1 MTHTNIK
8 SGRLAAAIGLL
19 VAVTVP
25 VLLASHAQAAV
36 FTQVM
41 VRFDR
46 MAASTATTGLVC
58 ARSATTGQTSVTVV
72 FPTGFTVSGTTGNW
86 ATSTATTTGWPA
98 SAAAWPSIGAT
109 ATTANAGSRTVTWA
123 SGSLPSTA
131 TTYCFNWTNT
141 AALTTGSAGTGTG
154 TVATNVDTTTSYST
168 EIIADDQIAVSAT
181 VPQAFT
187 FALSG
192 NTDALGTLST
202 SGVAT
207 SPTPRTV
214 TINTNAKNGWQVWAK
229 DANTGLTSPT
239 ASKTIASGQGA
250 TPVATNFTMASGSE
264 GYNTGVTQTQ
274 VGGTGTLTVAAPFVG
289 TAAGQGGGLDTTLRT
304 LVTSTGT
311 ADTAVLTIKNNAA
324 ISGTTPAAT
333 DYADTITV
341 VGAGLF

>member
-8 SGRLAAAIGLL
+8 SGRISVALGLL
-19 VAVTVP
+19 VALALP
-25 VLLASHAQAAV
+25 VLLASHAQAAAL
-36 FTQVM
+36 TQVM

-46 MAASTATTGLVC
+46 VGASQVTSGLVC
-58 ARSATTGQTSVTVV
+58 ARSATTGQTSVTAV
-72 FPTGFTVSGTTGNW
+72 FPAGFTVSATTGDW
-86 ATSTATTTGWPA
+86 ATSTATTTGWPT
-98 SAAAWPSIGAT
+98 SAVAWPSIGAT
-109 ATTANAGSRTVTWA
+109 ATSANAGTRTVTWS
-123 SGSLPSTA
+123 SGSLPLTS
-131 TTYCFNWTNT
+131 TTYCFNWTLT
-141 AALTTGSAGTGTG
+141 AALTTGVAGSYTG
-154 TVATNVDTTTSYST
+154 TVATNVDSATTFTSS
-168 EIIADDQIAVSAT
+168 IIADDQIAVSAT

-187 FALSG
+187 FTLSG

-202 SGVAT
+202 ASVAT

-214 TINTNAKNGWQVWAK
+214 TVNTNAKNGWQVWAR

-250 TPVATNFTMASGSE
+250 SPVATNFTMASGSE
-264 GYNTGVTQTQ
+264 GYNTGITQTQ
-274 VGGTGTLTVAAPFVG
+274 VGGSGVLTVAAPFVG

-324 ISGTTPAAT
+324 IGGTTPAAT

>member
-1 MTHTNIK
+1 MTYTNIK
-8 SGRLAAAIGLL
+8 TGRLSIAFGLL
-19 VAVTVP
+19 VALTVP
-25 VLLASHAQAAV
+25 VILASHAQAAA

-46 MAASTATTGLVC
+46 LGASQATTGLVC
-58 ARSATTGQTSVTVV
+58 AKSATTGQTSVTVV
-72 FPTGFTVSGTTGNW
+72 FPTGFTVSATTANW

-98 SAAAWPSIGAT
+98 SAVAWPSIGAT
-109 ATTANAGSRTVTWA
+109 ATSANSGTRTVTWS
-123 SGSLPSTA
+123 SGSLPSTS

-141 AALTTGSAGTGTG
+141 AALTTSGAGSVTG
-154 TVATNVDTTTSYST
+154 TVATNVDSATTFTST
-168 EIIADDQIAVSAT
+168 IIADDQIAVSAT

-187 FALSG
+187 FTLSG

-202 SGVAT
+202 ASVST
-207 SPTPRTV
+207 SPVPRTV
-214 TINTNAKNGWQVWAK
+214 TINTNAKNGWQVWAR

-250 TPVATNFTMASGSE
+250 TPVATNFTMTNNSE

-274 VGGTGTLTVAAPFVG
+274 VGGSGTLTVAAPFVG